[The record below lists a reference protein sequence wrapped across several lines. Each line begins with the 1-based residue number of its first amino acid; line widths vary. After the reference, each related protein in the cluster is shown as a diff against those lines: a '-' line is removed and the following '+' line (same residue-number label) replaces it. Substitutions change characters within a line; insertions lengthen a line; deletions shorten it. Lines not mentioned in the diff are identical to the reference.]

1 MSSKDKT
8 KLSAPEMILEK
19 NPVIEWFGKIILI
32 IKTTIKKK
40 KICSIYIT
48 SFYKC
53 LRQVADGDL
62 FRLLKPSSGK
72 L

>member
-48 SFYKC
+48 SFYKV
-53 LRQVADGDL
+53 LTTSR
-62 FRLLKPSSGK
+62 
-72 L
+72 